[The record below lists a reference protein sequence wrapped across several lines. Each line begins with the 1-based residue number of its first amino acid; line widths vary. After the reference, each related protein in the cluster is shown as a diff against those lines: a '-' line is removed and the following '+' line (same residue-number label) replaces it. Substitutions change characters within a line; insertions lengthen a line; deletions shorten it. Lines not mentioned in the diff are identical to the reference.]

1 MFKET
6 ENKRKRGR
14 GWPIFYKKYKNHS
27 LPNENENVDWVQIRQ
42 NKNSRPPFRLFQL
55 LNRHRKQTISQFI
68 FQLIN
73 LGFTTVME
81 TAQWSLLIHK
91 TEALTA

>member
-14 GWPIFYKKYKNHS
+14 GWPIFFIKNTKIIRFQMKM
-27 LPNENENVDWVQIRQ
+27 LIDWVQIRQ

-73 LGFTTVME
+73 LGITTVME